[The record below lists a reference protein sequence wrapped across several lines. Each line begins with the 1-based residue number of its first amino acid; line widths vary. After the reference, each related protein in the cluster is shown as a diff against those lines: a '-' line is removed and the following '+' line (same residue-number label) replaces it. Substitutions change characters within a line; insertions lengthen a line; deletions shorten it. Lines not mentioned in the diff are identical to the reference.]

1 MEKENL
7 KKILKDAAIDR
18 NRQLSRW
25 RYHIAKHPEEYN
37 AYIEL
42 KDKLD
47 QEKQELTKQMKE
59 HIKQINKEKQS
70 EYYKKYYE
78 QNKEIIKKKA
88 RDYSREKY
96 YPKHREEKLASVEAY
111 QVKRKDQEKI
121 CFPEIN

>member
-25 RYHIAKHPEEYN
+25 IYHIAKHPEEYN

-47 QEKQELTKQMKE
+47 QEKQELAKQMKE
-59 HIKQINKEKQS
+59 HIKQK
-70 EYYKKYYE
+70 
-78 QNKEIIKKKA
+78 IIKKNNQNIIKNIMNKIKK
-88 RDYSREKY
+88 SSKKKPVIIHVKNTTQSTEK
-96 YPKHREEKLASVEAY
+96 K
-111 QVKRKDQEKI
+111 
-121 CFPEIN
+121 N